1 MKNRIDIT
9 FADLKKNK
17 KKAFVAYITAGDPNL
32 DTTLSIMHLFAQKGV
47 DIIELGVPFSDPIG
61 DGPVNQAA
69 AQRAIHSGTTLA
81 KIFQMVKNFRKTCNI
96 PVVLFS
102 YLNPIHEFG
111 IDHFAQAAK
120 NANIDAVLL
129 VDGPFDMCSD
139 LKQNLNR
146 EGIHTIYLAAPTT
159 SIERLKEIT
168 CNTGGFLY
176 YISSLGVTGIRQ
188 SFSQDIGPRLKK
200 IQSLTDKPICVGFGI
215 STPQDAQKM
224 ARFCNGVIVGSA
236 FVKII
241 AEHQADI
248 KTMLDKLDSF
258 THSMVAAVKA
268 I

>member
-9 FADLKKNK
+9 FSDLEKNNN
-17 KKAFVAYITAGDPNL
+17 KAFIAYITAGDPNL

-69 AQRAIHSGTTLA
+69 AQRAIQSGTTLA
-81 KIFQMVKNFRKTCNI
+81 KIFQMIKTFRKTCAT
-96 PVVLFS
+96 PLVLFS

-111 IDHFAQAAK
+111 MEHFTREAKKADIDG
-120 NANIDAVLL
+120 VLL

-139 LKQNLNR
+139 LKQNLNK

-159 SIERLKEIT
+159 STERLKEIT
-168 CNTGGFLY
+168 RNTGGFLY
-176 YISSLGVTGIRQ
+176 YISSLGVTGMRKT
-188 SFSQDIGPRLKK
+188 FSQDIGLKLKK

-215 STPQDAQKM
+215 STPQDAKKM
-224 ARFCNGVIVGSA
+224 SRLCNGVIVGSA

-241 AEHQADI
+241 SEHLDDVGP
-248 KTMLDKLDSF
+248 MLKKLESF
-258 THSMVAAVKA
+258 THSMVSSVKA
-268 I
+268 G